1 MAHFVT
7 TVRTERS
14 VEDVFAFVS
23 DLENFTKWDP
33 GVESSTQVEGDGPG
47 LGAAYNVE
55 ASGAELT
62 YNIVEFDEPNRLV
75 AEAKTT
81 LLHSYDIITVEQR
94 QGSTYVSYD
103 ATLELNGPLAIGDVP
118 LGVMFKKIGDK
129 AAEGLV
135 EALDGVRI
143 E

>member
-23 DLENFTKWDP
+23 NLENFTEWDP
-33 GVESSTQVEGDGPG
+33 GVESSTQTNGDGPG
-47 LGAAYNVE
+47 IGATYDVK

-62 YNIVEFDEPNRLV
+62 YSIVEFDEPNRMA

-81 LLHSYDIITVEQR
+81 FLYSYDIITVEER

-103 ATLELNGPLAIGDVP
+103 ATLDLNGPLAIGDVA
-118 LGVMFKKIGDK
+118 LGVMFNKIGNK

>member
-23 DLENFTKWDP
+23 DLENFTEWDP
-33 GVESSTQVEGDGPG
+33 GVESSTQTEGNGPG
-47 LGAAYNVE
+47 LGAAYNVK

-62 YNIVEFDEPNRLV
+62 YNIVEFDEPNRMV

-81 LLHSYDIITVEQR
+81 FLYSYDIITVEQR

-103 ATLELNGPLAIGDVP
+103 ATLDLNGPLAIGDAA